1 MNVLFYMIPKA
12 KVETIKDT
20 FTLRQAVEKMNEC
33 GYAAIPIINEKGEY
47 IETINNGD
55 ILHHL
60 RENLNLDLYD
70 AEKVSVMSVSIKRKT
85 KAIKVYQTMEN
96 LMEVAKT
103 QNFVPVVDDSNHFIG
118 MVTRGA
124 IITYFESRLKEFE
137 NKPGN

>member
-1 MNVLFYMIPKA
+1 MNVLFFLIPKA

-33 GYAAIPIINEKGEY
+33 GYAAIPIINDKGEY
-47 IETINNGD
+47 IETITNGD

-60 RENLNLDLYD
+60 RENLKLDLYA
-70 AEKVSVMSVSIKRKT
+70 AEKVSIMSVKIKRKT
-85 KAIKVYQTMEN
+85 KAIKVYQSMEN

-124 IITYFESRLKEFE
+124 IISYFETKLKEYE
-137 NKPGN
+137 NKSGE

>member
-1 MNVLFYMIPKA
+1 MVVNPKKRVLIKHSFYYYK
-12 KVETIKDT
+12 
-20 FTLRQAVEKMNEC
+20 
-33 GYAAIPIINEKGEY
+33 
-47 IETINNGD
+47 
-55 ILHHL
+55 H
-60 RENLNLDLYD
+60 LNLDLYA

-118 MVTRGA
+118 IVTRGA